1 MNVEKIVDVID
12 AGGLVISPTDTVY
25 GIMSSIDNDSVKKV
39 FESKNRNVNKPL
51 ILLMDSIEM
60 IKDYTS
66 NISEIE
72 EKLINKFMPGLVTI
86 ILKKNNKVSDLITC
100 GMDTVGVRIPD
111 NKDLLEIIKKHGRP
125 VVSTSANITGS
136 EVITS
141 IDMIDDDLRRN
152 VDYIEDGG
160 KIISSSSTIVR
171 FDDNKLK
178 ILREGLLANEIKEFF
193 GER

>member
-86 ILKKNNKVSDLITC
+86 ILKKNNKISDLITC

>member
-100 GMDTVGVRIPD
+100 GMYTVGVRIPD

>member
-1 MNVEKIVDVID
+1 MNVEKIIDVID

>member
-1 MNVEKIVDVID
+1 MNVEKIIDVID

-100 GMDTVGVRIPD
+100 GMYTVGVRIPD